1 MKKIVLFFIKAYQK
15 TISPDHSMI
24 GKHQHPYGY
33 CRYYPTCSSYS
44 YEAIQ
49 KYGIIKG
56 SWLATKRI
64 VRCNPWSK
72 GGVDKLK

>member
-1 MKKIVLFFIKAYQK
+1 MKKIVLFIIKAYQY
-15 TISPDHSMI
+15 TISPDHSAI

-56 SWLATKRI
+56 SYLAIKRI
-64 VRCNPWSK
+64 FRCNPWSK
-72 GGVDKLK
+72 GGIDNVK